1 MLGGSVLI
9 ALLRFIIS
17 LIGVNIFYAL
27 MSEAR
32 YGRKKT
38 IIYGACFYTAM
49 LLLACIWYVID
60 WENCVKIVALAM
72 YIGFAFFVVYMSKG
86 PFYLSMYK
94 LAFTYYLLAIFL
106 IGGIEFAI
114 IFFDGNVWADIG
126 ARIVLIILIALFI
139 NRYLRDSIKA
149 FGAYVEKELDWFS
162 VTLMIFS
169 LVCGIGFILNPGRL
183 DQSPYRFYQMAV
195 TFFLIGTLQLLM
207 FRLYL
212 HIGKEQEYQ
221 KDNQLMQ
228 MNHRLLERQLE
239 MMEEAVESNKRK
251 RHNMKHH
258 NAVIA
263 EFARRG
269 QTEELLQYLKECE
282 EYEEGT
288 DIDVEED
295 ICENNA
301 VNHILSAYARRAKK
315 DQIQVMLDIEL
326 GKDLPIPVI
335 DLVTI
340 LANAYENAIYGCME
354 VKKQEK
360 ERECLI
366 HLMIKRK
373 KNKLTI
379 YCSNTCR
386 VETELRKGEP
396 KPEFTGG
403 VGVSSIIKTAEKFDG
418 EYDFKNDEGVFVFR
432 LMINIL

>member
-212 HIGKEQEYQ
+212 NIGKEQEYQ
-221 KDNQLMQ
+221 K
-228 MNHRLLERQLE
+228 
-239 MMEEAVESNKRK
+239 
-251 RHNMKHH
+251 
-258 NAVIA
+258 
-263 EFARRG
+263 
-269 QTEELLQYLKECE
+269 EELLQYLKECE

-432 LMINIL
+432 LMINIP

>member
-38 IIYGACFYTAM
+38 IIYGACFYTVM

-114 IFFDGNVWADIG
+114 IFFDGSVWADIG

-169 LVCGIGFILNPGRL
+169 LVCGIGFEIGR
-183 DQSPYRFYQMAV
+183 AHV
-195 TFFLIGTLQLLM
+195 
-207 FRLYL
+207 
-212 HIGKEQEYQ
+212 
-221 KDNQLMQ
+221 
-228 MNHRLLERQLE
+228 
-239 MMEEAVESNKRK
+239 
-251 RHNMKHH
+251 
-258 NAVIA
+258 
-263 EFARRG
+263 
-269 QTEELLQYLKECE
+269 
-282 EYEEGT
+282 
-288 DIDVEED
+288 
-295 ICENNA
+295 
-301 VNHILSAYARRAKK
+301 
-315 DQIQVMLDIEL
+315 
-326 GKDLPIPVI
+326 
-335 DLVTI
+335 
-340 LANAYENAIYGCME
+340 
-354 VKKQEK
+354 
-360 ERECLI
+360 
-366 HLMIKRK
+366 
-373 KNKLTI
+373 
-379 YCSNTCR
+379 
-386 VETELRKGEP
+386 
-396 KPEFTGG
+396 
-403 VGVSSIIKTAEKFDG
+403 
-418 EYDFKNDEGVFVFR
+418 
-432 LMINIL
+432 

>member
-183 DQSPYRFYQMAV
+183 D
-195 TFFLIGTLQLLM
+195 
-207 FRLYL
+207 
-212 HIGKEQEYQ
+212 H
-221 KDNQLMQ
+221 
-228 MNHRLLERQLE
+228 HRLLERQLE

-432 LMINIL
+432 LMINIP